1 MSYRVSVAE
10 LVRVTKGVYTPA
22 LMGAFKQEALLFVM
36 PARSESEGTNAKEK
50 GSKGASRLR
59 RRITVVI
66 IACSG
71 ILEESVVLHD
81 DRHSNPITFEVDC
94 FDKDMFLHMQH
105 DTMVA

>member
-1 MSYRVSVAE
+1 
-10 LVRVTKGVYTPA
+10 
-22 LMGAFKQEALLFVM
+22 LLFVM

-71 ILEESVVLHD
+71 IMEESVVLHD
-81 DRHSNPITFEVDC
+81 DTHSNPITFEVDC
-94 FDKDMFLHMQH
+94 FDKYMFLHMQH